1 VTRGV
6 HVGEKPPGRI
16 RVSSTV
22 AQRGW
27 SRDRAP
33 AYRRR
38 VRPLPRPLSVVL
50 LAVVAATAVMSATS
64 TAAAAPGAGRTSG
77 ASAVAPQGVVVSPDP
92 QHDLYVG
99 TGGLVVPERDWR
111 SGGGRAQAAECGDC
125 RWRVSRLCTK
135 EESATGGC
143 PRIRTGCPVG
153 TTPVRIWLLRPG
165 QDWAVVGEACQGPTP
180 PVTVTDVGSAVRDR
194 AEAAL
199 PPLRAAAQPAAGTLV
214 GVPAVFSAG
223 QPAAGIRGADLS
235 VLGLAVT
242 LDARARWLWSYG
254 DGAQDWASVP
264 GGRWPDLSV
273 SHTYRKAASM
283 TVGVTAVWRG
293 EFTVEGLGPFV
304 VPGPPLEQQG
314 SLALEVRE
322 ARARLVG

>member
-1 VTRGV
+1 MRLPSLLLVL
-6 HVGEKPPGRI
+6 PPLVVILLAAGA
-16 RVSSTV
+16 VPAPPAAGTV
-22 AQRGW
+22 A
-27 SRDRAP
+27 P
-33 AYRRR
+33 
-38 VRPLPRPLSVVL
+38 
-50 LAVVAATAVMSATS
+50 T
-64 TAAAAPGAGRTSG
+64 
-77 ASAVAPQGVVVSPDP
+77 AVAPRAVDVSPDP

-111 SGGGRAQAAECGDC
+111 RGGGRSEAAGCQDC

-135 EESATGGC
+135 EEAAAGGC

-153 TTPVRIWLLRPG
+153 TIPVRIWLQRPG
-165 QDWAVVGEACQGPTP
+165 QDWAVVGEACQGDRP

-199 PPLRAAAQPAAGTLV
+199 PPLRPSVQPAAGTLV
-214 GVPAVFSAG
+214 GVPAVLSAG

-242 LDARARWLWSYG
+242 LDARARWLWSFG
-254 DGAQDWASVP
+254 DGARAWSTSP

-273 SHTYRKAASM
+273 SHAYRRSGAV
-283 TVGVTAVWRG
+283 TIGVTAVWRG
-293 EFTVEGLGPFV
+293 QFTVEGLGPFI
-304 VPGPPLEQQG
+304 VPGPPLEQSA
-314 SLALEVRE
+314 SLPLRVRE